1 MTSKRQRRRARSRA
15 GPRNQPSEAQARV
28 EEAEPIAKGSPSR
41 AEAARDTPV
50 PALAPSVAAGLR
62 AVGSSPEILAVVFLS
77 VLLTWGTFVLLGTE
91 PSGGTLSLL
100 FTVPPV
106 EVVFG
111 DGAVVLLPGQS
122 GQATVIAI
130 AGLAIVRGLTYALV
144 TMLVVQVLR
153 DGTASVRQA
162 FVALPRAG
170 LVFAGLYLA
179 HFGMTVAAA
188 LLVQQ
193 YLPQLSVLVI
203 PAGLY
208 FLAYSPVVAAAEG
221 DGPRQA
227 IRRGV
232 RAARL
237 PGTRH
242 LTLGFA
248 YFVFVFFSGSIAP
261 FGPLPP
267 ATPSI
272 GAWAYGLGATFVH
285 VSVLAAFAF
294 RWLEVREHVPEVAR
308 RRGAAS

>member
-15 GPRNQPSEAQARV
+15 AASSRPSETEMAV
-28 EEAEPIAKGSPSR
+28 ETAEPAEKGSLSR

-62 AVGSSPEILAVVFLS
+62 AVGSSPEILAVTFLS
-77 VLLTWGTFVLLGTE
+77 VLLTWGTFVLLGSE
-91 PSGGTLSLL
+91 PGGGTLSLL

-106 EVVFG
+106 EVVFS
-111 DGAVVLLPGQS
+111 DAAVALLPGQS
-122 GQATVIAI
+122 GQLTVIAV
-130 AGLAIVRGLTYALV
+130 AGLAIVRGLTYAMVVL
-144 TMLVVQVLR
+144 LIVQVLR
-153 DGTASVRQA
+153 DGKASVRQA
-162 FVALPRAG
+162 LQTLPRTG
-170 LVFAGLYLA
+170 LVFVGLYLA
-179 HFGMTVAAA
+179 HFGMIVAVF
-188 LLVQQ
+188 LIVQQ
-193 YLPQLSVLVI
+193 YLQQLSVLVI

-221 DGPRQA
+221 EGPRQA

-242 LTLGFA
+242 LSLGFG
-248 YFVFVFFSGSIAP
+248 YFVLLFLSGSLAP

-272 GAWAYGLGATFVH
+272 GAWAYGLAATFLH

-294 RWLEVREHVPEVAR
+294 RWLEVRQHVPEVAA
-308 RRGAAS
+308 RRGSAS